1 MIVNVSSSKYRIS
14 FYKYHIKFMCKF
26 DKHTVEYDQ
35 LNTKCVILDISS
47 SAQSPLEVSVGHA
60 LLSRLDTY
68 NKITGKRV
76 ALAHA
81 LKATPEFNN
90 YSLRRVAIWG
100 QFKKTFGIVKE

>member
-1 MIVNVSSSKYRIS
+1 MIVNVSNTTYRIS
-14 FYKYHIKFMCKF
+14 FYKYHTLHRDKFNNK
-26 DKHTVEYDQ
+26 VLYDQ

-81 LKATPEFNN
+81 LKATPEFDCFI
-90 YSLRRVAIWG
+90 SRREAVWE
-100 QFKKTFGIVKE
+100 QFKKTFGIIKE